1 MKILTNIQIKEL
13 DRLTI
18 EEEDIPSI
26 ELMERAALALSQTI
40 GELFKDV
47 PSIKIFAGP
56 GNNGGDALA
65 IARILS
71 EKGFSIEAYLFNTT
85 GHLSEDCT
93 INRDRLAETSVQFTE
108 ITSQFIPPVLLKSD
122 LVIDGLFGSGLN
134 KPLSGGFAAVV
145 NYINS
150 SPATVVSIDMPSGL
164 MCEDNTF
171 NQYSNVIKANLTLT
185 LQIPKLAFFLAEN
198 QPYIGEWMCIDI
210 QLSEKGIAESRTP
223 YHVIQKET
231 IRPLMRQ
238 RKEFAHKGEFGHG
251 LLIAG
256 TYGMA
261 GAAVLSARAC
271 LRSGIGLLTVHTPS
285 CNNVILQSS
294 IPEAIVHPDANE
306 HMFCTPIE
314 CDKYQAIAI
323 GPGLGKSAETAQA
336 FFEQL
341 QRLSSPII
349 VDADALNILSSYK
362 GYLSSLPA
370 NSILTPHPKELERLV
385 GHCTSDYERLSRARK
400 LATEYHLY
408 IILKGAWSVIISPN
422 GQCNFNPTGNS
433 GMATAGSGDV
443 LTGVLLA
450 LLAQGYTPYHTC
462 ILGVYLHG
470 IAGDLAAEVK
480 GKNGMI
486 ASDIVEHLPEAWE
499 LLIENK
505 YLCNFKESRCI

>member
-18 EEEDIPSI
+18 EEEGIQSI
-26 ELMERAALALSQTI
+26 ELMERAALALSKTI

-71 EKGFSIEAYLFNTT
+71 EQGYSIEAYLFNTT
-85 GHLSEDCT
+85 GHLSEDCA
-93 INRDRLAETSVQFTE
+93 INRDRLSETSVQFTE
-108 ITSQFIPPVLLKSD
+108 ITTQFIPPVLLKSD

-134 KPLSGGFAAVV
+134 KPLNGGFAAVV

-150 SPATVVSIDMPSGL
+150 SPATVISIDMPSGL

-171 NQYSNVIKANLTLT
+171 NQYSNVIKANITLT

-198 QPYIGEWMCIDI
+198 QPYIGEWMCLDI
-210 QLSEKGIAESRTP
+210 QLSETGIAESNTP
-223 YHVIQKET
+223 YHVIQKEN
-231 IRPLMRQ
+231 IRPLMQQ

-256 TYGMA
+256 KYGMA

-285 CNNVILQSS
+285 CNNIILQTAV
-294 IPEAIVHPDANE
+294 PEAIVHPDTNE
-306 HMFCTPIE
+306 HLFSTPIE
-314 CDKYQAIAI
+314 CDNFQAIAI
-323 GPGLGKSAETAQA
+323 GPGLGQSTDTVKA

-341 QRLSSPII
+341 HRFSSPII

-362 GYLSSLPA
+362 GYLSSIPA

-385 GHCTSDYERLSRARK
+385 GHCTSDYERLSKART

-408 IILKGAWSVIISPN
+408 IILKGAWSTIISPN
-422 GQCNFNPTGNS
+422 GQCHFNPTGNP

-450 LLAQGYTPYHTC
+450 LLAQGYTPYNTC
-462 ILGVYLHG
+462 LLGVYLHG
-470 IAGDLAAEVK
+470 IAGDLAAEAK
-480 GKNGMI
+480 GKNGII
-486 ASDIVEHLPEAWE
+486 ASDIIEHLPLAWK

-505 YLCNFKESRCI
+505 YFCNYKESRCI